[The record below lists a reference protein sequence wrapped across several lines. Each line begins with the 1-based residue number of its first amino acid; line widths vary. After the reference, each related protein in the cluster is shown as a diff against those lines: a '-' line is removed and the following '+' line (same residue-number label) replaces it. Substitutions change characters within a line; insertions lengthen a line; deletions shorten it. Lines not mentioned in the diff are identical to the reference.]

1 MRRVAP
7 CSPKR
12 EALSGL
18 KQCEGWHH
26 PRRYE
31 ERSLRGG
38 WVTIRAMLLTINR
51 RVSFSFIVILA
62 VGAALVTAPTAA
74 HAEEVSAQGVVER
87 DLPSGATALL
97 WPRPGSGTVLIT
109 VAVPAGSQDEPAGMG
124 GLSHY
129 LEHLLFDGFDD
140 LDERGVTEAFE
151 RLSAYMN
158 AFTREQATVY
168 FALVPRSDAVAA
180 AELMAGMLTRSTIG
194 SAVYEKEKKVILE
207 ELAKDHASPDGLKE
221 EMLRGVLWGGTPLEH
236 PVGGSVESVGATPR
250 DEVVAYW
257 KDRYVP
263 SGYRLLITGDLPV
276 DGLAAAMEPFTK
288 LGGTALPPNRLD
300 PMNWSGWGEW
310 DAALAP
316 EAPAASSGMS
326 AMGMGHGMTAKA
338 QGPAGGTLA
347 VVIAAPDTLAES
359 GTSLEV
365 ISRWL
370 ADPSGPLASSLVP
383 DLARDLSVVRLPREP
398 RDFIEIRVEAGVG
411 VAPED
416 LLGRLLGALDGAAG
430 GPDDAEVSAIQRA
443 WAGERA
449 LNDQR
454 LHYAAVFYGEALASG
469 RGLLAEA
476 VAPSEVGSAIV
487 RRAASELLAES
498 TARARAAWIG
508 EGGPEDR
515 TVLPAAVAPPKREG
529 ETTLEKGPLGSL
541 TATLGNGVVVGILPE
556 EGSEVFGIHLLVADR
571 TLREPVDAPGVADF
585 IHRLLP
591 GGTVLGGSQ
600 ELVSRMEWAGI
611 DVKTADSPAIPFD
624 NRYHVPDFSYVR
636 IEGPAQSLTVALMML
651 AEMVRQ
657 PAWDDA
663 GWRSAADGHSSE
675 RKSDNRGSEKARQLF
690 LGSLLGPEHPLA
702 RPVSG
707 PAGATAGSP
716 EQVREVWQGWPGG
729 YFAPDRL
736 VVTVASPLAAQET
749 LDLVT
754 DAFSGGPDG
763 LPVRGPYPEPMP
775 PEEGP
780 AVEIGEAP
788 QVTLLWGRIAEVVPE
803 DRAALLVAIDALSDR
818 MTAVIREREGLA
830 YRLGAGV
837 RPIPGGAW
845 ILSATVGTRPDNGDR
860 VAELLEEL
868 VAELSAEPIS
878 AGDLERLNAR
888 ARRTRM
894 LRGLSAASRA
904 YRVGRALFEGPG
916 SPLAVDDAAYA
927 AVTPKQVLVAARRYL
942 VPDKMLLVVT
952 P

>member
-1 MRRVAP
+1 
-7 CSPKR
+7 
-12 EALSGL
+12 
-18 KQCEGWHH
+18 
-26 PRRYE
+26 
-31 ERSLRGG
+31 
-38 WVTIRAMLLTINR
+38 MLVPIIR
-51 RVSFSFIVILA
+51 RVSFVLIVA
-62 VGAALVTAPTAA
+62 VAVVAVFAMLPTAV
-74 HAEEVSAQGVVER
+74 HGKDVSAQGVVER
-87 DLPSGATALL
+87 DLPSGAKALL

-109 VAVPAGSQDEPAGMG
+109 VAVPAGSQDEPIGMG

-140 LDERGVTEAFE
+140 LDERAVTEGFE

-168 FALVPRSDAVAA
+168 FALVPRTDAVAA

-207 ELAKDHASPDGLKE
+207 ELAKDHASPNGLKE
-221 EMLRGVLWGGTPLEH
+221 EKLRGVLWGGTPLEH
-236 PVGGSVESVGATPR
+236 PVGGTVESVSATPR
-250 DEVVAYW
+250 DEVVGYW
-257 KDRYVP
+257 KARYVP
-263 SGYRLLITGDLPV
+263 SGYRLLITGDLSV

-288 LGGTALPPNRLD
+288 LQGASMPSSRPD
-300 PMNWSGWGEW
+300 PTSWSGWSEW
-310 DAALAP
+310 DAAVAP
-316 EAPAASSGMS
+316 EAPAGSGGMP
-326 AMGMGHGMTAKA
+326 AMGMGHGMPGKA

-347 VVIAAPDTLAES
+347 VVIAVPDALAAS

-370 ADPSGPLASSLVP
+370 ADPSGPLATSLVP

-398 RDFIEIRVEAGVG
+398 RDFLEIRVEAEIGVE
-411 VAPED
+411 PEE

-469 RGLLAEA
+469 RGDLAES
-476 VAPSEVGSAIV
+476 VAPSEVTSAEV
-487 RRAASELLAES
+487 RAAAGELLVEA
-498 TARARAAWIG
+498 TQRTRAAWLG
-508 EGGPEDR
+508 EGGPEER
-515 TVLPAAVAPPKREG
+515 SALPAAVAPATREDLTVLG
-529 ETTLEKGPLGSL
+529 QGPLGSL

-571 TLREPVDAPGVADF
+571 TLREPADAPGVADLL
-585 IHRLLP
+585 HRLLP
-591 GGTVLGGSQ
+591 GGTVLGGSR
-600 ELVSRMEWAGI
+600 ELARRIEWAGI

-624 NRYHVPDFSYVR
+624 NRYHVPDFSYIR

-651 AEMVRQ
+651 AEMVRE

-663 GWRSAADGHSSE
+663 GWRSAAAGHSSE
-675 RKSDNRGSEKARQLF
+675 QKSDNRGSEKAQQLF
-690 LGSLLGPEHPLA
+690 LGSLLGPDHPLA

-707 PAGATAGSP
+707 PLSDTTVSP
-716 EQVREVWQGWPGG
+716 EELREVWQSWPSG

-736 VVTVASPLAAQET
+736 VVTLASPFSAQET

-763 LPVRGPYPEPMP
+763 EPARGPYPEPKP
-775 PEEGP
+775 PAEAP
-780 AVEIGEAP
+780 TVEIGEAP
-788 QVTLLWGRIAEVVPE
+788 QVTLLWGRIAEVAPE
-803 DRAALLVAIDALSDR
+803 DRAALLVAMDALSDR

-845 ILSATVGTRPDNGDR
+845 ILSATVGTRPDNAER
-860 VAELLEEL
+860 VAGLLEEL
-868 VAELSAEPIS
+868 VAELSAGPIS

-927 AVTPKQVLVAARRYL
+927 AVTLEQVQLVVRRYL

>member
-1 MRRVAP
+1 MFLVA
-7 CSPKR
+7 
-12 EALSGL
+12 
-18 KQCEGWHH
+18 
-26 PRRYE
+26 
-31 ERSLRGG
+31 
-38 WVTIRAMLLTINR
+38 V
-51 RVSFSFIVILA
+51 A
-62 VGAALVTAPTAA
+62 VGAVFVMLPTAA
-74 HAEEVSAQGVVER
+74 YTEDVSAQGVVER
-87 DLPSGATALL
+87 DLPSGAKALL
-97 WPRPGSGTVLIT
+97 WPRPGSETVLIT

-129 LEHLLFDGFDD
+129 LEHLLFDGFDN

-168 FALVPRSDAVAA
+168 FALVPRTDAVAA

-207 ELAKDHASPDGLKE
+207 ELAKDHASPNGLKE
-221 EMLRGVLWGGTPLEH
+221 EKLRGVLWGGTPLEH

-250 DEVVAYW
+250 DKVVAYW
-257 KDRYVP
+257 KARYVP
-263 SGYRLLITGDLPV
+263 SGYRLLITGDLSV

-288 LGGTALPPNRLD
+288 LGVAALPPSRLD
-300 PMNWSGWGEW
+300 PTSWSGWGEW
-310 DAALAP
+310 DAAVAP
-316 EAPAASSGMS
+316 EAPASSGGMP
-326 AMGMGHGMTAKA
+326 AMGMGHGMPGKA
-338 QGPAGGTLA
+338 QGPGGGTLA
-347 VVIAAPDTLAES
+347 VVIAAPDALATS

-365 ISRWL
+365 LSRWL
-370 ADPSGPLASSLVP
+370 ADPAGPLAAALVP
-383 DLARDLSVVRLPREP
+383 GLARDLSVVRLPREP
-398 RDFIEIRVEAGVG
+398 RDFLEIRIEAEIGVE
-411 VAPED
+411 PEE
-416 LLGRLLGALDGAAG
+416 LLGRLLGALDGVAG

-443 WAGERA
+443 WAGARA

-469 RGLLAEA
+469 RGALAES
-476 VAPSEVGSAIV
+476 VAPSEVTSAEV
-487 RRAASELLAES
+487 RAATAELLGEA
-498 TARARAAWIG
+498 TDRTRAAWLG
-508 EGGPEDR
+508 EGGPENR
-515 TVLPAAVAPPKREG
+515 AALPAAVAPATREG
-529 ETTLEKGPLGSL
+529 VTALEQGPLGSL

-571 TLREPVDAPGVADF
+571 TLREPADAPGVADLV
-585 IHRLLP
+585 HRLLP
-591 GGTVLGGSQ
+591 GGTVLGGSR
-600 ELVSRMEWAGI
+600 ELARRMEWAGI
-611 DVKTADSPAIPFD
+611 DVKPADSPAIPFD

-651 AEMVRQ
+651 AEMVRE

-663 GWRSAADGHSSE
+663 GWRSAAAGHDSE

-690 LGSLLGPEHPLA
+690 LGSLLGPDHPLA

-707 PAGATAGSP
+707 PLGDTAISP
-716 EQVREVWQGWPGG
+716 EKVREVWQGWPAG

-754 DAFSGGPDG
+754 GAFSGETDG
-763 LPVRGPYPEPMP
+763 KPARGPYPEPMP
-775 PEEGP
+775 PEEAP

-788 QVTLLWGRIAEVVPE
+788 QVTLLWGRIAEVTPE
-803 DRAALLVAIDALSDR
+803 DRAALLVAMDALSDR
-818 MTAVIREREGLA
+818 MTAEIREREGLA

-837 RPIPGGAW
+837 RPVPGGAW
-845 ILSATVGTRPDNGDR
+845 ILSATVGTRPENGDR
-860 VAELLEEL
+860 VAGLLEEL

-878 AGDLERLNAR
+878 AGDLERLDAR

-927 AVTPKQVLVAARRYL
+927 AVTPEQVQMAARRYL
-942 VPDKMLLVVT
+942 VPDEMLLVVT

>member
-1 MRRVAP
+1 
-7 CSPKR
+7 
-12 EALSGL
+12 
-18 KQCEGWHH
+18 
-26 PRRYE
+26 
-31 ERSLRGG
+31 
-38 WVTIRAMLLTINR
+38 MLVPITR
-51 RVSFSFIVILA
+51 RVSFVLIVA
-62 VGAALVTAPTAA
+62 VAVVAVFAMLPTAV
-74 HAEEVSAQGVVER
+74 HGKDVSAQGVVER
-87 DLPSGATALL
+87 DLPSGAKALL

-109 VAVPAGSQDEPAGMG
+109 VAVPAGSQDEPIGMG

-140 LDERGVTEAFE
+140 LDERAVTEGFE

-168 FALVPRSDAVAA
+168 FALVPRTDAVAA

-207 ELAKDHASPDGLKE
+207 ELAKDHASPNGLKE
-221 EMLRGVLWGGTPLEH
+221 EKLRGVLWGGTPLEH
-236 PVGGSVESVGATPR
+236 PVGGTVESVSATPR
-250 DEVVAYW
+250 DEVVGYW
-257 KDRYVP
+257 KARYVP

-288 LGGTALPPNRLD
+288 LEGASMPPSRPD
-300 PMNWSGWGEW
+300 PTSWSGWSEW
-310 DAALAP
+310 DAAVAP
-316 EAPAASSGMS
+316 EAPAGSGGMP
-326 AMGMGHGMTAKA
+326 AMGMGHGMPGKA

-347 VVIAAPDTLAES
+347 VVIAVPDTLAAS

-370 ADPSGPLASSLVP
+370 ADPSGPLATSLVP

-398 RDFIEIRVEAGVG
+398 RDFLEIRVEAEIGVE
-411 VAPED
+411 PEE

-469 RGLLAEA
+469 RGDLAES
-476 VAPSEVGSAIV
+476 VAPSEVTSAEV
-487 RRAASELLAES
+487 RAAAGELLVEA
-498 TARARAAWIG
+498 TQRTRAAWLG
-508 EGGPEDR
+508 EGGPEER
-515 TVLPAAVAPPKREG
+515 SALPAAVAPATRENLTVLG
-529 ETTLEKGPLGSL
+529 QGPLGSL

-571 TLREPVDAPGVADF
+571 TLREPTDAPGVADLL
-585 IHRLLP
+585 HRLLP
-591 GGTVLGGSQ
+591 GGTVLGGSR
-600 ELVSRMEWAGI
+600 ELARRIEWAGI

-624 NRYHVPDFSYVR
+624 NRYHVPDFSYIR

-651 AEMVRQ
+651 AEMVRE

-663 GWRSAADGHSSE
+663 GWRSAAAGHSSE
-675 RKSDNRGSEKARQLF
+675 QKSDNRGSEKAQQLF
-690 LGSLLGPEHPLA
+690 LGSLLGPDHPLA

-707 PAGATAGSP
+707 PLSDTTVSP
-716 EQVREVWQGWPGG
+716 EELREVWQSWPSG

-736 VVTVASPLAAQET
+736 VVTLASPFSAQET

-763 LPVRGPYPEPMP
+763 EPARGPYPEPNP
-775 PEEGP
+775 PAEAP
-780 AVEIGEAP
+780 TVEIGEAP
-788 QVTLLWGRIAEVVPE
+788 QVTLLWGRIAEVAPE
-803 DRAALLVAIDALSDR
+803 DRAALLVAMDALSDR

-845 ILSATVGTRPDNGDR
+845 ILSATVGTRPDNAER
-860 VAELLEEL
+860 VGGLLEEL
-868 VAELSAEPIS
+868 VAELSAGPIS

-927 AVTPKQVLVAARRYL
+927 AVTLEQIQLVVRRYL
-942 VPDKMLLVVT
+942 EPNKMLLVVT

>member
-1 MRRVAP
+1 
-7 CSPKR
+7 
-12 EALSGL
+12 
-18 KQCEGWHH
+18 
-26 PRRYE
+26 
-31 ERSLRGG
+31 
-38 WVTIRAMLLTINR
+38 MLVPIIR
-51 RVSFSFIVILA
+51 RVSFVLIVA
-62 VGAALVTAPTAA
+62 VAVVAVFAMLPTAV
-74 HAEEVSAQGVVER
+74 HGKDVSAQGVVER
-87 DLPSGATALL
+87 DLPSGAKALL

-109 VAVPAGSQDEPAGMG
+109 VAVPAGSQDEPIGMG

-140 LDERGVTEAFE
+140 LDERAVTEGFE

-168 FALVPRSDAVAA
+168 FALVPRTDAVAA

-207 ELAKDHASPDGLKE
+207 ELAKDHASPNGLKE
-221 EMLRGVLWGGTPLEH
+221 EKLRGVLWGGTPLEH
-236 PVGGSVESVGATPR
+236 PVGGTVESVSATPR
-250 DEVVAYW
+250 DEVVGYW
-257 KDRYVP
+257 KARYVP
-263 SGYRLLITGDLPV
+263 SGYRLLITGDLSV

-288 LGGTALPPNRLD
+288 LEGASMPPSRPD
-300 PMNWSGWGEW
+300 PTSWSGWGEW
-310 DAALAP
+310 DAAVAP
-316 EAPAASSGMS
+316 EAPAGSGGMP
-326 AMGMGHGMTAKA
+326 AMGMGHGMPGKA

-347 VVIAAPDTLAES
+347 VVIAVPDALAAS

-370 ADPSGPLASSLVP
+370 ADPSGPLATSLVP

-398 RDFIEIRVEAGVG
+398 RDFLEIRVEAEIGVEPG
-411 VAPED
+411 E

-469 RGLLAEA
+469 RGDLAES
-476 VAPSEVGSAIV
+476 VAPSEVTSAEV
-487 RRAASELLAES
+487 RAAAGELLVEA
-498 TARARAAWIG
+498 TQRTRAAWLG
-508 EGGPEDR
+508 EGGPEER
-515 TVLPAAVAPPKREG
+515 SALPAAVAPATREDLTVLG
-529 ETTLEKGPLGSL
+529 QGPLGSL
-541 TATLGNGVVVGILPE
+541 TATLANGVVVGILPE

-571 TLREPVDAPGVADF
+571 TLREAADAPGVADLL
-585 IHRLLP
+585 HRLLP
-591 GGTVLGGSQ
+591 GGTVLGGSR
-600 ELVSRMEWAGI
+600 ELARRIEWAGI

-624 NRYHVPDFSYVR
+624 NRYHVPDFSYIR

-651 AEMVRQ
+651 AEMVRE

-663 GWRSAADGHSSE
+663 GWRSAAAGHSSE
-675 RKSDNRGSEKARQLF
+675 QKSDNRGSEKAQQLF
-690 LGSLLGPEHPLA
+690 LGSLLGPDHPLA

-707 PAGATAGSP
+707 PLSDTTVSP
-716 EQVREVWQGWPGG
+716 EELREVWQSWPSG

-736 VVTVASPLAAQET
+736 VVTLASPFSAQET

-763 LPVRGPYPEPMP
+763 EPARGPYPEPKP
-775 PEEGP
+775 PAEAP
-780 AVEIGEAP
+780 TVEIGEAP
-788 QVTLLWGRIAEVVPE
+788 QVTLLWGRIAEVAPE
-803 DRAALLVAIDALSDR
+803 DRAALLVAMDALSDR

-845 ILSATVGTRPDNGDR
+845 ILSATVGTRPDNAER
-860 VAELLEEL
+860 VAGLLEEL
-868 VAELSAEPIS
+868 VAELSAGPIS

-927 AVTPKQVLVAARRYL
+927 AVTLEQVQLVVRRYL